1 MGRGK
6 HKPMDRKAREAKYTA
21 QFAITTKNKQANI
34 DKMKKLNPNFPA
46 KRTKDLGG
54 E

>member
-6 HKPMDRKAREAKYTA
+6 HSPMDRKARDAKYA
-21 QFAITTKNKQANI
+21 ARFAITEKNKQANI

-46 KRTKDLGG
+46 KKAKDLGG
-54 E
+54 K